1 MGQVTALRLKLR
13 NKKNSQLVEVALSF
27 HDSLRPEAR
36 NAPESGIVEV
46 SNYGRAR
53 EGVISL
59 WVGQGDMPTPAF
71 ICDAA
76 TRSLAA
82 GETFYTWQRGI
93 PEMREAI
100 ANYMTRTYQRPF
112 TMDQFFVT
120 GGGMQ
125 AVQIAIRMIAGAGD
139 EVLVPTP
146 AWPNFDAAIGIS
158 GAKTVCVP
166 QEFGNKGW
174 HLDIEKLAAAV
185 TSRTKAIV
193 INSPSNP
200 TGWTAKREE
209 LVAVLD
215 LARKNNL
222 WIIADEIYGRFV
234 YVDQRAPSFHD
245 VMHDDDKIIFVQT
258 MSKNWAMTGW
268 RLGWLEVPKELGQIA
283 ENLIQYSTSGSP
295 VFVQRAAIEALDNGD
310 DFIISQIE
318 RAKQSR
324 DIFCAAFEA
333 TGRTRFLKPD
343 GAFYLYFSI
352 DGVTDSRKATL
363 KMIDDVKV
371 GIAPGS
377 AFGPGSEHFFRLCF
391 AHSPEQATEASGRLK
406 QWILAQ

>member
-1 MGQVTALRLKLR
+1 
-13 NKKNSQLVEVALSF
+13 LSF
-27 HDSLRPEAR
+27 LNQLRPEAR
-36 NAPESGIVEV
+36 NAPMSGIVEV
-46 SNYGRAR
+46 ANYGRAR
-53 EGVISL
+53 DGVISL
-59 WVGQGDMPTPAF
+59 WVGEGDTPTPAF

-76 TRSLAA
+76 ARSLAA

-93 PEMREAI
+93 PDMREAI

-112 TMDQFFVT
+112 TTDQFYVT

-125 AVQIAIRMIAGAGD
+125 AVQIAMRMIAGVGD
-139 EVLVPTP
+139 EVIVPTP

-158 GAKTVCVP
+158 GAATVCVA

-174 HLDIEKLAAAV
+174 HLDIDKLVAAI
-185 TSRTKAIV
+185 TPRTKAIV

-200 TGWTAKREE
+200 TGWTATRDE
-209 LVAVLD
+209 LVSVLD
-215 LARKNNL
+215 VARKHHL
-222 WIIADEIYGRFV
+222 WIVADEIYGRFV
-234 YVDQRAPSFHD
+234 YAGQRAPSFHD
-245 VMHDDDKIIFVQT
+245 VMNENDRIIFVQT

-268 RLGWLEVPKELGQIA
+268 RLGWLEVPKELGQVA

-295 VFVQRAAIEALDNGD
+295 VFVQRAAIEALNNGD
-310 DFIISQIE
+310 DFIVSQIE
-318 RAKQSR
+318 KAKKSR

-363 KMIDDVKV
+363 KMIDDIKV

-377 AFGPGSEHFFRLCF
+377 AFGPGSEQFFRICF
-391 AHSPEQATEASGRLK
+391 ARSPEQAGVAAERLK